1 MPFELKRAP
10 FHPIYGYNSPHLPYG
25 TDPVEEVVEVPV
37 EAVEESG
44 DAHTFSETVE
54 VEHETEPTDAEGDVL
69 EPAESADEG
78 DIVGYSSLQTPE
90 SIEAQG
96 KLEEILTSQNEYRS
110 DDPLGLDGLSPED
123 KGKKIE
129 EAETSQN
136 DYRADDIE
144 DHVEG

>member
-54 VEHETEPTDAEGDVL
+54 VEHE
-69 EPAESADEG
+69 
-78 DIVGYSSLQTPE
+78 
-90 SIEAQG
+90 
-96 KLEEILTSQNEYRS
+96 
-110 DDPLGLDGLSPED
+110 
-123 KGKKIE
+123 
-129 EAETSQN
+129 AETLQN